1 MDGCELPCSLLVVAH
16 LVEEVCFH
24 NDVDGGVEELYE
36 HGVQDGVQV
45 VGDEDFGV
53 AWCGGVVACARVC
66 GVRGVGVSRE
76 VHVSGGM
83 EETSVRIQMERA
95 DGHSSER

>member
-1 MDGCELPCSLLVVAH
+1 MPCSLLVVAH

-53 AWCGGVVACARVC
+53 VVWCGGVGR
-66 GVRGVGVSRE
+66 GVRECVECVGWECR
-76 VHVSGGM
+76 GRCM
-83 EETSVRIQMERA
+83 
-95 DGHSSER
+95 